1 MMNSGQGKK
10 RKPVR
15 RLRHLVSELPGRRV
29 RFFGDF
35 YRLVLLASAVI
46 LIDVAFPVRA
56 PPELPDWNEEEVA
69 DQDVI
74 APMDFDV
81 PMPDDELREA
91 KEAAASSVSPIL
103 DHRPENADSAIANAT
118 EFFEAL
124 SAATEG
130 VESSAERSQGIRAA
144 MEERRIPVNEVR
156 VSLLV
161 QPEVRQRLVTAL
173 QRAFDRLLRPG
184 VVREADLPGSS
195 TAAVVLR
202 AEGRDRLVQRDSL
215 LTLQAFYVR
224 ARALAP
230 AQFDLDEHRLYSYL
244 IIRFASPS
252 PTIEENREATR
263 TLRDEAR
270 GAVDETRYRVL
281 AGERIVTAH
290 ERVGS
295 EEVEK
300 LNALRA
306 ALAENGAPRSAS
318 AQAGGLLYNLILLL
332 VFAVVLRYFRPAI
345 YGSNRSLGLFWI
357 LVMAV
362 IGAGALIAWSGA
374 EPYLLPVAFA
384 ALVLASLYD
393 GLIALVTVMVLVGLV
408 AFRAPFLAVAVL
420 FPTLLAGTAAALGG
434 RVVRRRAHMWTF
446 ATAIA
451 GAFVLAGASLG
462 LLGRVDLDT
471 IFTISFWGT
480 VNAIGCALLAWG
492 VLPLAETFTKITT
505 DQTLLELADLTRP
518 PLRKLSLEAPGTY
531 AHSINVANVA
541 EAAAHGIGANSLLV
555 RVGSY
560 YHDIGKVEKPQYF
573 VENQPRGRNPH
584 DKLKPST
591 SANIIREHVEYGLK
605 LGQDARLPDQVRAFI
620 AEHHGDARISFFWER
635 AKELDPDGEYSQKDF
650 RYPGPKPRSK
660 ETAVVMLADSVESA
674 ARVLQDP
681 TYESIEELV
690 DRIVRSKM
698 DEKQLDD
705 APLTQQELTVIK
717 QQFVKV
723 LTGMYHSRIDYPTQ
737 NNDVPEEEEPAALEA
752 P

>member
-1 MMNSGQGKK
+1 MNSGQGKK
-10 RKPVR
+10 KKPVR

-29 RFFGDF
+29 RFFGDI
-35 YRLVLLASAVI
+35 YRLGLLASAVI
-46 LIDVAFPVRA
+46 LIDLAFPVRA
-56 PPELPDWNEEEVA
+56 PPELPNWDEGQVA
-69 DQDVI
+69 DEDVI
-74 APMDFDV
+74 APIDFDV
-81 PMPDDELREA
+81 RVPDDELREA
-91 KEAAASSVSPIL
+91 RAAAASSVSPIL
-103 DHRPENADSAIANAT
+103 DHRPEKADSAIAAAT
-118 EFFEAL
+118 EFFAAL
-124 SAATEG
+124 SAATEAAENDEEQHEG
-130 VESSAERSQGIRAA
+130 VRSVLEQYRVPES
-144 MEERRIPVNEVR
+144 R

-161 QPEVRQRLVTAL
+161 QPELRQRLEAAIG
-173 QRAFDRLLRPG
+173 RAFDTLLRPG
-184 VVREADLPGSS
+184 VVRGADLPSSS

-202 AEGRDRLVQRDSL
+202 AEGRDQLVQRDSL
-215 LTLQAFYVR
+215 QTLQAFFVR
-224 ARALAP
+224 AGRRAP

-244 IIRFASPS
+244 IIRFSV
-252 PTIEENREATR
+252 PTIVRNREATR
-263 TLRDEAR
+263 ALRDEAR
-270 GAVDETRYRVL
+270 GAVDDIRYSVL
-281 AGERIVTAH
+281 AGERIVAAH
-290 ERVGS
+290 VRVGPQ
-295 EEVEK
+295 EVEK
-300 LNALRA
+300 LNALRN
-306 ALAENGAPRSAS
+306 ALAETGVSRSWS

-362 IGAGALIAWSGA
+362 IGTGALIAGVGA

-393 GLIALVTVMVLVGLV
+393 GLIALVAVMVLVGLI
-408 AFRAPFLAVAVL
+408 AFRTPFLAVAVL
-420 FPTLLAGTAAALGG
+420 YPTLLAGTAAALGG

-451 GAFVLAGASLG
+451 GAFILAGASLG
-462 LLGRVDLDT
+462 LLGQVNVDDFL
-471 IFTISFWGT
+471 TISFWGT

-518 PLRKLSLEAPGTY
+518 PLRQLSLEAPGTY

-541 EAAAHGIGANSLLV
+541 EAAAHGIGTNSLLV

-584 DKLKPST
+584 DKLKPAT
-591 SANIIREHVEYGLK
+591 SANIVREHVEYGLK
-605 LGQDARLPDQVRAFI
+605 LGADTRLPDQVQAFI

-650 RYPGPKPRSK
+650 RYPGPKPQSK
-660 ETAVVMLADSVESA
+660 ETAIVMLADSVESA
-674 ARVLQDP
+674 ARALQDP
-681 TYESIEELV
+681 TYDSIEDLV

-705 APLTQQELTVIK
+705 APLTLRELTVIK
-717 QQFVKV
+717 EQFVKV

-737 NNDVPEEEEPAALEA
+737 NNDEQEEAEPVDQEA

>member
-10 RKPVR
+10 RKPVK
-15 RLRHLVSELPGRRV
+15 RLRHLVGALPGRRV
-29 RFFGDF
+29 RFFGDI

-46 LIDVAFPVRA
+46 LIDVAFPVRS
-56 PPELPDWNEEEVA
+56 PPELPSYREGQVA

-74 APMDFDV
+74 APSDFDV
-81 PMPDDELREA
+81 RVPDDELREA
-91 KEAAASSVSPIL
+91 REAAASSVSPIL
-103 DHRPENADSAIANAT
+103 DHRPENADSAIAAVA
-118 EFFEAL
+118 EFFAAL

-130 VESSAERSQGIRAA
+130 AESDEERYQGIRSAL
-144 MEERRIPVNEVR
+144 EEYRIPANETR

-161 QPEVRQRLVTAL
+161 QPDVRQRLSAAV
-173 QRAFDRLLRPG
+173 QRAFDRLMRPG
-184 VVREADLPGSS
+184 VVRESDLPASS

-215 LTLQAFYVR
+215 QTEQAFFEQAG
-224 ARALAP
+224 ARAP
-230 AQFDLDEHRLYSYL
+230 AQFAFDEHRLYRYL
-244 IIRFASPS
+244 IIRFAV
-252 PTIEENREATR
+252 PTIVQNREATR
-263 TLRDEAR
+263 ALQDEAR
-270 GAVDETRYRVL
+270 SAVNEIRYSVL
-281 AGERIVTAH
+281 EGERIVTAH
-290 ERVGS
+290 ARLGP

-300 LNALRA
+300 LNTLRRT
-306 ALAENGAPRSAS
+306 LAGTGTSRTWS
-318 AQAGGLLYNLILLL
+318 AQAGGILYNLILL
-332 VFAVVLRYFRPAI
+332 VAFAVVLKYFRPAI
-345 YGSNRSLGLFWI
+345 YESNRSLGLFWI

-362 IGAGALIAWSGA
+362 IGAGALIAWA
-374 EPYLLPVAFA
+374 DAQPYLLPVAFA

-408 AFRAPFLAVAVL
+408 AFRMPFLAVAVL
-420 FPTLLAGTAAALGG
+420 YPTLLAGTAAALGG

-462 LLGRVDLDT
+462 LLGQVNLDT
-471 IFTISFWGT
+471 ILTISFWGT

-505 DQTLLELADLTRP
+505 ELTLLELADLTRP

-584 DKLKPST
+584 DKLKPGT
-591 SANIIREHVEYGLK
+591 SANIVREHVEYGLK
-605 LGQDARLPDQVRAFI
+605 LGQESRLPDQVRAFI

-635 AKELDPDGEYSQKDF
+635 AKELDPDGEHSQKDF
-650 RYPGPKPRSK
+650 RYPGPKPLSK
-660 ETAVVMLADSVESA
+660 ETAIVMLADSVESA

-698 DEKQLDD
+698 DERQLDD
-705 APLTQQELTVIK
+705 SPLTLQELTVIK

-723 LTGMYHSRIDYPTQ
+723 LTGMYHSRIDYPIQ
-737 NNDVPEEEEPAALEA
+737 NSDKPEEEEPADQEA
-752 P
+752 Q